1 MMLILVLELL
11 LALSTNIR
19 MFMNINNGIHTS
31 INTSTIINMAIIH
44 MVNRI
49 HCYSYHFDIATLL
62 SLLCVSC
69 SVCPFYVSVSACVC
83 VSHLLCLNR
92 FLLFSVLRV
101 GVRVEATR

>member
-1 MMLILVLELL
+1 MLIFVLNIL
-11 LALSTNIR
+11 LALRTSISICINNING
-19 MFMNINNGIHTS
+19 MNIS
-31 INTSTIINMAIIH
+31 INNINIINMAIIH

-62 SLLCVSC
+62 PLLCVSC